1 MQSKLN
7 KSKQQTSIIDEI
19 TKESE
24 LAKMKVSHSGHVACF
39 LMRNTEPKLNKKKK
53 RRKGI
58 TNFFVH
64 IKNLID
70 CCKLKI

>member
-53 RRKGI
+53 REEK
-58 TNFFVH
+58 V
-64 IKNLID
+64 
-70 CCKLKI
+70 